1 MSFVFPGI
9 FTINKFY
16 IIYSIMDNYEASQNF
31 INKLYSLEYGYNQ
44 EHLIVY
50 DNRKIEVEWWDA
62 GKCAEKFSLNEVEG
76 VRELK
81 KYSLNYLIIDKEL
94 NRSLGI
100 KDIVEKIDCI
110 ENFFTNVPKHIN
122 LILSFIKELDS
133 FNELK
138 EIKGQTIELEQIKI
152 KYIQF
157 VNEYF
162 SEENQERFIKLMGN
176 EFIGSFQN

>member
-1 MSFVFPGI
+1 M
-9 FTINKFY
+9 
-16 IIYSIMDNYEASQNF
+16 
-31 INKLYSLEYGYNQ
+31 
-44 EHLIVY
+44 
-50 DNRKIEVEWWDA
+50 
-62 GKCAEKFSLNEVEG
+62 
-76 VRELK
+76 
-81 KYSLNYLIIDKEL
+81 
-94 NRSLGI
+94 
-100 KDIVEKIDCI
+100 
-110 ENFFTNVPKHIN
+110 PKHIN